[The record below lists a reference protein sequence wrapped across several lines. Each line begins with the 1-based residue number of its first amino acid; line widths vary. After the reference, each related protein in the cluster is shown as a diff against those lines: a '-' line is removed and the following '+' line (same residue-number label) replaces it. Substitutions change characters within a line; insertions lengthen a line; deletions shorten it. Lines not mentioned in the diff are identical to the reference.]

1 MGFARALGHTSGNL
15 AELWALKEPFRKGFS
30 VVLVEVDVE
39 MVVMLLNN
47 IINQMVVMS
56 LISLKKL

>member
-1 MGFARALGHTSGNL
+1 MLRHVWIVGFARALGHTSGNL

-39 MVVMLLNN
+39 MVVM
-47 IINQMVVMS
+47 S

>member
-1 MGFARALGHTSGNL
+1 VGFARALGHTSGNL

-39 MVVMLLNN
+39 MVVM
-47 IINQMVVMS
+47 S